1 MNREEEES
9 GQSYAGD
16 FEDGSVGYR
25 LFGQQ
30 KAHRSWN
37 EIQFYG
43 KGTGLRVKDNMGS
56 VAGFATQWL
65 CDPRS
70 VPYYLDCFW
79 GQQVFHKDLL
89 NQLTRDNAAYYLMGL
104 CVD

>member
-16 FEDGSVGYR
+16 FEDGSVGYG

-43 KGTGLRVKDNMGS
+43 KGTGLGVKDNMGS
-56 VAGFATQWL
+56 VTGFAT
-65 CDPRS
+65 
-70 VPYYLDCFW
+70 
-79 GQQVFHKDLL
+79 
-89 NQLTRDNAAYYLMGL
+89 
-104 CVD
+104 